1 MIAAAAG
8 FIALQAAC
16 VALARG
22 HSYWLSPFLIV
33 PPLLASAA
41 CFWRGRHAV
50 DRARLLWTLTSLGLL
65 VWSVGAVMATR
76 EEFFLHTPDNLAAG
90 SQIVFF
96 MYGIPVLLAIAL
108 QAEGSISSPLIWL
121 DGIQIAITGFLI
133 YLELFNVA
141 PFLSAPANPGSIAMV
156 VLTFNVENIVLAVAA
171 TLRALSGT
179 PREETH
185 RFYRSF
191 AVFLWTYAAASALYN
206 YITVRAAGTDGL
218 DGTLVTAP
226 FLMLCIFALHDAE
239 DATSTKVKRSE
250 RAATLS
256 LMLDNASPAI
266 FPASVLALGIAI
278 ARHHFVSGTASI
290 AVSVLVYSVRSTLL
304 QIQYRRAQAEASEAR
319 DRMEIISLTDPLTGI
334 PNRRHFDRVFLAEWN
349 RLSRQPGPL
358 SLLLIDIDH
367 FKFLNDEFGHGEGD
381 ICLRQ
386 VAHVLQA
393 SLRRESDTMTRFGGE
408 EFAAVLPNT
417 DAPGAEAVA
426 LRMAATLRSM
436 RLRTKSPMGD
446 AVTISIGR
454 STCELPTG
462 FTQEDLFDTC
472 DRALYQAKQNGR
484 DRTEFLPMQTSK

>member
-1 MIAAAAG
+1 MTIAAAG

-16 VALARG
+16 VVLVHG
-22 HSYWLSPFLIV
+22 HSVWLSPFLIL

-41 CFWRGRHAV
+41 CFRRGREV
-50 DRARLLWTLTSLGLL
+50 VGKARLLWTLTSLGLL
-65 VWSVGAVMATR
+65 VWSVGAVMSTR
-76 EEFFLHTPDNLAAG
+76 EEFFLHTPDNLGAG

-96 MYGIPVLLAIAL
+96 MYGIPILLAIAV
-108 QAEGSISSPLIWL
+108 QAEGSVISPLIWL
-121 DGIQIAITGFLI
+121 DGIQVAITGFLI
-133 YLELFNVA
+133 YLEVFNVA
-141 PFLSAPANPGSIAMV
+141 PFLSAPAHPGSVATV
-156 VLTFNVENIVLAVAA
+156 VLTFNVENVVLAVAA
-171 TLRALSGT
+171 TLRAMSGR

-191 AVFLWTYAAASALYN
+191 AVFLWTYAVASALYN

-218 DGTLVTAP
+218 DGTLVSLP
-226 FLMLCIFALHDAE
+226 FLMLCIFALHDGE
-239 DATSTKVKRSE
+239 DAGAYDAKRSQ
-250 RAATLS
+250 RAGSLS

-290 AVSVLVYSVRSTLL
+290 AVSLMAYSIRSTLM
-304 QIQYRRAQAEASEAR
+304 QIQYRRAQDEASEAR
-319 DRMEIISLTDPLTGI
+319 DRMEVISLTDPLTGI

-367 FKFLNDEFGHGEGD
+367 FKFLNDVFGHGEGD

-454 STCELPTG
+454 STCDLPTG
-462 FTQEDLFDTC
+462 HTQDDLFQTC
-472 DRALYQAKQNGR
+472 DRALYLAKQNGR
-484 DRTEFLPMQTSK
+484 DRTEYLPMQAS